1 MLGIHPQVG
10 SPLNVILDEKFA
22 ELALK
27 YSPQIVVNAW
37 NEVTMANGDE
47 ADSSCKCKPEIT
59 VSEALG
65 FLDDYFD
72 FVETMIQKRQ
82 EMGKTPVFFQ

>member
-1 MLGIHPQVG
+1 MLGTHAQPG
-10 SPLNVILDEKFA
+10 SHFNTVLDEKFA

-27 YSPQIVVNAW
+27 YSPQIVVEAW
-37 NEVTMANGDE
+37 NEVTMAGGDE
-47 ADSSCKCKPEIT
+47 AGSNCQAKPEIT

-65 FLDDYFD
+65 FLNDYFD

-82 EMGKTPVFFQ
+82 ALGRKVFSQ